1 MTMTTAP
8 QSRNA
13 YLLAALITVAAML
26 FSLYLPKPR
35 NEN

>member
-13 YLLAALITVAAML
+13 YLLAALITVTAMV
-26 FSLYLPKPR
+26 FFLYLPKPH